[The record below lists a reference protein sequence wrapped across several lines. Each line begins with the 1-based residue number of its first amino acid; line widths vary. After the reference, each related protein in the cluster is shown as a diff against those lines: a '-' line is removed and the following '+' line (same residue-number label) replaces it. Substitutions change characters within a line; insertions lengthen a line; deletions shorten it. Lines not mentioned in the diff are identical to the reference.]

1 MNDRSPTASTW
12 LLRLGLVL
20 VGLELGSLVASAFSS
35 GVAWYSAAQARRD
48 QLVSSPTAGLDPA
61 ERIHTRL
68 AGEPLHPY
76 VGFVNDPALNTPEN
90 VEVWRG
96 LAINEY
102 GFPGPLMVEPSDDR
116 LVVAMTGGSVAFFF
130 SILARDDLIDAIRRV
145 PEHADKE
152 IVFVALNLQGH
163 KQPQQLFALQYALV
177 AGAHF
182 DWVLNLDGFN
192 EVALPAVENR
202 VNGTAALFPRRWHMR
217 VAGRLDPVVSEAAA
231 TVAYLERLRV
241 ERAED
246 FSGALRFSLTANF
259 LWSLLDLSYA
269 RRIGELEEAASTR
282 SADAG
287 SFAARG
293 PLREFA
299 DDAAFYGYA
308 AEIWQRSSLQMHRLC
323 EANGIRYVHF
333 LQPNQYVPDSK
344 PMEAVERARAVSE
357 ESRFRD
363 PVLTGYPLL
372 RSRGAEL
379 LAAGVEFHDL
389 TQVFASVQEPLY
401 IDNCCHFNE
410 VGNELL
416 AATMAALLAE

>member
-1 MNDRSPTASTW
+1 MNDRSPTAAAW
-12 LLRLGLVL
+12 LLRLGLLVLGVELAAL
-20 VGLELGSLVASAFSS
+20 VGSAFSR
-35 GVAWYSAAQARRD
+35 GVAWYPTAQALRD
-48 QLVSSPTAGLDPA
+48 QLIASPTAGLDPA

-96 LAINEY
+96 LEINEY
-102 GFPGPLMVEPSDDR
+102 GFPGPLMFEPDEDR

-130 SILARDDLIDAIRRV
+130 SILARDELVAAIRAI

-152 IVFVALNLQGH
+152 VVFVALNLQGH

-217 VAGRLDPVVSEAAA
+217 VAGRLDPVVGEAAA
-231 TVAYLERLRV
+231 TVAFLERLRV

-246 FSGALRFSLTANF
+246 FSGPLRFSLTANF
-259 LWSLLDLSYA
+259 LWSMLDVSYA
-269 RRIGELEEAASTR
+269 RRIGELEDEATR
-282 SADAG
+282 QAVDAG

-293 PLREFA
+293 PVREFA
-299 DDAAFYGYA
+299 DDAAYFDHA
-308 AEIWQRSSLQMHRLC
+308 AELWQRSSLQMHRLC

-344 PMEAVERARAVSE
+344 PMELLEQVRAVSE
-357 ESRFRD
+357 ESRFRE
-363 PVLTGYPLL
+363 PVLLGYPML
-372 RSRGAEL
+372 RERGAAL
-379 LAAGVEFHDL
+379 RAAGVEFHDL
-389 TQVFASVQEPLY
+389 TQVFASVEEPLY
-401 IDNCCHFNE
+401 IDSCCHFNE
-410 VGNELL
+410 AGNEIL
-416 AATMAALLAE
+416 AAALGALLAE